1 MTLNFEHST
10 MPTLTERLR
19 KYKNSFDKSVP
30 TEVLEI
36 LSRNISLLQKQHV
49 QENKLS
55 VGNKIQGGQIYGSNG
70 HSVEVT
76 SLLIQTPMIISF
88 VRGAWCPY
96 CMLELQQWNKL
107 IKTVNE
113 PINFIAVSGE
123 LPILS
128 EKAIEDNKLSFPI
141 WEDKGYQLAKAFG
154 LTYDVGKEMKALLL
168 KWGIDLTKRNCIK
181 NFVLPTPATYIIDKN
196 HQIQYAFLEEDYTE
210 RAEPEIVY
218 DEYKKWL

>member
-1 MTLNFEHST
+1 ML
-10 MPTLTERLR
+10 TLTERLR

-30 TEVLEI
+30 TDVLEI
-36 LSRNISLLQKQHV
+36 LSRNISLLQKQQV

-70 HSVEVT
+70 HSVELT
-76 SLLIQTPMIISF
+76 SLLIQTPIIISF

-96 CMLELQQWNKL
+96 CMLELQQWNKF
-107 IKTVNE
+107 IKSVNE
-113 PINFIAVSGE
+113 PINLIVVSGE
-123 LPILS
+123 LSTLS
-128 EKAIEDNKLSFPI
+128 DQAIEDNKLCFPI

-154 LTYDVGKEMKALLL
+154 LTHDVGAEMKTLLL
-168 KWGIDLTKRNCIK
+168 KWGIDLSKRNCI
-181 NFVLPTPATYIIDKN
+181 NDFVLPTPATYIIDKS

-218 DEYKKWL
+218 DEYKKHL